1 MLKCLLKMS
10 DIFIEL
16 LYLISDKVC
25 YFAIVCA
32 FAIPANVHKRPGK
45 KAKIIQ
51 CVFEVYLR
59 LFSSRRRDII
69 ALAKREISFYERTQ
83 FVEEE
88 VHFYLKCI
96 RPKLQSSPMFL
107 QAQTLNA
114 ITSFSTNFTIE
125 HKRFRGMIF
134 EQSFDSL

>member
-1 MLKCLLKMS
+1 MS

-25 YFAIVCA
+25 YFAIVCVLLLFLLA
-32 FAIPANVHKRPGK
+32 FTKGLK

-69 ALAKREISFYERTQ
+69 ALAKREISFYQRTQ

-96 RPKLQSSPMFL
+96 RPKLQSSTVFL
-107 QAQTLNA
+107 
-114 ITSFSTNFTIE
+114 
-125 HKRFRGMIF
+125 
-134 EQSFDSL
+134 